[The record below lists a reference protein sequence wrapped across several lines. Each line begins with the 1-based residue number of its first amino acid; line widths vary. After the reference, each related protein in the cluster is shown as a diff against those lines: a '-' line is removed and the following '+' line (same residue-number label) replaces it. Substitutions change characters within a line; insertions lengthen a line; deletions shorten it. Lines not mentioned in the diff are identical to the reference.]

1 MSHIILRKWEQ
12 LKQSII
18 QERDNLDAYS
28 LLKLLLDW
36 TQEIKEIKDVQ
47 IQNLYKDYFSY
58 YEKLNIE
65 EIFYTD
71 NVVWYSLDEIIQY
84 DIIQA
89 KVDSP
94 QWAIIHTRDII
105 FNLLVFKSDK
115 DCPCCHDDNLRA
127 FVEIDS
133 EKLVFECDI
142 CLCVVDENNNKQNIG
157 EKLIVPASASFI
169 RSKNIKPSP
178 I

>member
-1 MSHIILRKWEQ
+1 MSHIILKKWEQ
-12 LKQSII
+12 LRQSII
-18 QERDNLDAYS
+18 QDRDNLDAHS
-28 LLKLLLDW
+28 LLNLLLDW
-36 TQEIKEIKDVQ
+36 TQEIKKIKDVQ
-47 IQNLYKDYFSY
+47 VQNLYKDYFSY

-71 NVVWYSLDEIIQY
+71 NIFWYSLEEIIQY

-89 KVDSP
+89 KVDSY
-94 QWAIIHTRDII
+94 QWAIVHTRDIV

-115 DCPCCHDDNLRA
+115 DCPCCHDDNLRV

-133 EKLVFECDI
+133 EKLIFECDI
-142 CLCVVDENNNKQNIG
+142 CLCVVDENNNKYNPEG
-157 EKLIVPASASFI
+157 KLVAPASASL
-169 RSKNIKPSP
+169 IKAKKIIPSP